1 MHVQHPHPERRRGRD
16 RRRHRV
22 GDVVELQI
30 QENAVATFGQRADD
44 GRPLESEKAAADL
57 ETAGYA
63 AEVLGECQRAV
74 AVFDVERD

>member
-1 MHVQHPHPERRRGRD
+1 M
-16 RRRHRV
+16 
-22 GDVVELQI
+22 ELQI